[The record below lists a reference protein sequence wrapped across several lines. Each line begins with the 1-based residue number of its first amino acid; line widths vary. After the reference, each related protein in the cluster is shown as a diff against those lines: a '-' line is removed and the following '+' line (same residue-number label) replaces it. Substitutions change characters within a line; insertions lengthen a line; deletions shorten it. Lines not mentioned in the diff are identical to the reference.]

1 MASQAKHII
10 VHGRVQGVGFRF
22 FVQHTAERLGLHGN
36 VRNCDDGTV
45 EIVVEGNP
53 KRIVD
58 FIGHVEKG
66 PPLSRVSHMDIHDV
80 PAEGNYSSFEIEGW

>member
-22 FVQHTAERLGLHGN
+22 YVQHVAERLSLCGN
-36 VRNCDDGTV
+36 VRNSDDGTV

-53 KRIVD
+53 RRIAE
-58 FIGHVEKG
+58 FISQVEKG
-66 PPLSRVSHMDIHDV
+66 PPLSRVSRLDVHDI
-80 PAEGNYSSFEIEGW
+80 PAEGNYSVFEIEGW